1 MERFVFACWVE
12 GILDGEIFSTRWV
25 ESIVGGKNF
34 ACWEKR
40 FVILVVVLLLLMLFD
55 RRKDWAENINCC
67 NQKILQCQQNFARKP
82 QLMNLQ
88 HQQPL

>member
-40 FVILVVVLLLLMLFD
+40 FVILVVLLLLMLFD

-67 NQKILQCQQNFARKP
+67 NQKILQCQQNFARNP